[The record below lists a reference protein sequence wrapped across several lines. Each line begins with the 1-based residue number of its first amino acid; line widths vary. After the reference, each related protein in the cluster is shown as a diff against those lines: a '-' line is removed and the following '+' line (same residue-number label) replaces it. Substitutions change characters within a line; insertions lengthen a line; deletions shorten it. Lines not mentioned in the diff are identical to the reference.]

1 MNLPADPINGRQPG
15 QFAISL
21 FNAGLTRFVNLE
33 ISALQADGKGKIV
46 SSPRVITGDN
56 IEAIIEQGTEIPY
69 QQATSSGATSIS
81 FRKATLSLKVKP
93 QITPDDNVIMKL
105 EVHKDS
111 VGATTVAGPSI
122 DTKQVNT
129 EVLVEN
135 GGTVSIGG
143 IFIQD
148 ESKDVTK
155 VPLLGDVP
163 LFGVLFKQENNR
175 NDRRELLVFVTPKI
189 LRDTVSSTR

>member
-1 MNLPADPINGRQPG
+1 
-15 QFAISL
+15 
-21 FNAGLTRFVNLE
+21 
-33 ISALQADGKGKIV
+33 
-46 SSPRVITGDN
+46 
-56 IEAIIEQGTEIPY
+56 
-69 QQATSSGATSIS
+69 
-81 FRKATLSLKVKP
+81 
-93 QITPDDNVIMKL
+93 MKL

-111 VGATTVAGPSI
+111 VGQSTTAGPAI

-148 ESKDVTK
+148 ENKEVTK
-155 VPLLGDVP
+155 VPLLGDIP

-175 NDRRELLVFVTPKI
+175 NDRRELLIFVTPKI
-189 LRDTVSSTR
+189 LRDTVSAR